1 MFKIDEELT
10 IHITRGDVASFEFS
24 AVAEGGNND
33 SGDDDITTEDGEF
46 GDWVPGGDIEVP
58 DVPDP
63 DVPGVEPSVP
73 DVPMSGGG
81 TTEEEGS
88 ADSVTLHQF
97 QTGDVIR
104 FTVME
109 KKGCDNVVMSK
120 DFIVESPTYNVNISL
135 KREDTRIGEVISK
148 PKDYWYEIEL
158 NPETVPQTI
167 IGYDEQGPKVF
178 RLYPEG
184 GVAE

>member
-33 SGDDDITTEDGEF
+33 SGDDDIKTEDGDF
-46 GDWVPGGDIEVP
+46 GDWVPGGDIEVE
-58 DVPDP
+58 DP

-73 DVPMSGGG
+73 DVPMSGSG
-81 TTEEEGS
+81 TTEDEGTE
-88 ADSVTLHQF
+88 DSVTLHQF
-97 QTGDVIR
+97 QAGDVLR
-104 FTVME
+104 FKVTE
-109 KKGCDNVVMSK
+109 RKGCDQVVLSK
-120 DFIVESPTYNVNISL
+120 DFLVESPTYKVDISL
-135 KREDTRIGEVISK
+135 NREDTRIGEVISK

-158 NPETVPQTI
+158 NPDTKPNTI

>member
-10 IHITRGDVASFEFS
+10 IHITRGDAASFEFS
-24 AVAEGGNND
+24 AVAEGG
-33 SGDDDITTEDGEF
+33 SGENDDDITTEDGDF
-46 GDWVPGGDIEVP
+46 GDWVPGGDIEV
-58 DVPDP
+58 P

-73 DVPMSGGG
+73 DVPMSGDA
-81 TTEEEGS
+81 TTESEGS
-88 ADSVTLHQF
+88 AESVTLHQF

-104 FTVME
+104 FKVME
-109 KKGCDNVVMSK
+109 KKGCDQVVLSK
-120 DFIVESPTYNVNISL
+120 DFLVESPTYKVDISL
-135 KREDTRIGEVISK
+135 NREDTRIGEVISK

-184 GVAE
+184 GDTV

>member
-33 SGDDDITTEDGEF
+33 SGDDDITTEDGDF
-46 GDWVPGGDIEVP
+46 GDWVPGGDIEV
-58 DVPDP
+58 
-63 DVPGVEPSVP
+63 ENP
-73 DVPMSGGG
+73 DVPMSGSG
-81 TTEEEGS
+81 TTEDEGTEE
-88 ADSVTLHQF
+88 SVTLHQF
-97 QTGDVIR
+97 QAGDVLR
-104 FTVME
+104 FKVTE
-109 KKGCDNVVMSK
+109 RKGCDQVVLSK
-120 DFIVESPTYNVNISL
+120 DFIVESPTYKVDISL
-135 KREDTRIGEVISK
+135 NREDTRIGEVISK

-184 GVAE
+184 GAAE